1 MLLRLFFIKKN
12 SEKRKKKKENVVK
25 YTQEGRVLMK
35 RVLVM
40 LLFYIYLFHY
50 NVIFLYRNFRKK
62 NTSEEMYKKHQ
73 AILIILLCLFF
84 IKNAYAQDT
93 LTQKIEIESH
103 LFTIDTFQHIY
114 QLRDYAQFLKDPK
127 NEYYLT
133 DFLDGKN
140 QKLFKPINEFSKYGA
155 ILGQE
160 SAWTRLSIENN
171 RDDRVLWQLELF
183 GNVDSIEGY
192 IVSEDKS
199 IDTFKIGR
207 LIPYERTKN
216 GLDILKDA
224 YDFRNPI
231 FFTIKKGERKDIYYK
246 AAPGAMK
253 RIVVFLRLKSMEAAY
268 KTQHQSH
275 FIYIK
280 SFFFTGLF
288 WMLFTYNFI
297 IYLFYK
303 NKGYL
308 YLSLYIFCFSFPV
321 GFEPSRLI
329 IKEWLGNEP
338 FMYDFEMVVLV
349 PCLFVFL
356 NLFMREYLNTKRLY
370 PKIDLIFK
378 IMVGISVF
386 YLAITIGI
394 YLMDGG
400 ANYNKFVL
408 YLTMQIL
415 IQMSLFIVVSVRLFK
430 YKSTE
435 IRFLV
440 ASIAVLLFFSLL
452 DRLPEVFGW
461 MEFDRYTREVLYP
474 IAVSA
479 IGVLLQIIIWTM
491 GLGASS
497 RKVEQEKELLEEK
510 DAFKSQFFVNISH
523 EFRTPLTLVLGPI
536 QQIIDKTTDEKDKEL
551 LIMAHRNANRQLQLI
566 NELLDLSKLEAKKM
580 KLQAYESDFVSVLR
594 GIFYSYDSL
603 AEQREVIMEMTN
615 PNEPVLLYFDQEKIE
630 KVFYNLLSNAFK
642 FTSAG
647 GMISVSLVQ
656 NKKSVSIKVSDTG
669 TGISKEKLD
678 NIFDRFFQAESSKET
693 YYEGSGIGL
702 TLTKELVEL
711 HQGTISV
718 TSELGKGTT
727 FHLEFPLGKKHLE
740 VDEIV
745 EKSLLIQPISLK
757 PNIEEL
763 KESLIIEEVTVTE
776 KKSKPSKRPTLLIVE
791 DNKDMRAFIRQ
802 KLENDYQIMEAF
814 DGEEGIEK
822 ATEHIPDLIIS
833 DVMMPKKNGYEVC
846 KTLKTD
852 VRTSHIPVVLLTAKA
867 AQEEKIEGLE
877 TGADDYLTKPFDAK
891 ELLIRVQNLIAIREQ
906 LRQRFA
912 SSINLKPSEVTT
924 NSIDAEFLE
933 NAMQIVEENM
943 ENEDFNIDIFTQ
955 KIGMSRS
962 TLNRK
967 LRALTNQTINQ
978 FIQSARLNRAADL
991 LRQQSGTVAEI
1002 GFQMGFRSTAYFV
1015 KCFKDKFGVTPGKF
1029 E

>member
-1 MLLRLFFIKKN
+1 MYKT
-12 SEKRKKKKENVVK
+12 
-25 YTQEGRVLMK
+25 YQA
-35 RVLVM
+35 VLV
-40 LLFYIYLFHY
+40 
-50 NVIFLYRNFRKK
+50 
-62 NTSEEMYKKHQ
+62 
-73 AILIILLCLFF
+73 ILLCLFL
-84 IKNAYAQDT
+84 IENAY
-93 LTQKIEIESH
+93 TQESLEPKIEIDSS
-103 LFTIDTFQHIY
+103 LFIIDTIQHTYLIK
-114 QLRDYAQFLKDPK
+114 DYAQFFKDP
-127 NEYYLT
+127 NDEYQLT

-155 ILGQE
+155 ILGAE
-160 SAWTRLSIENN
+160 SAWTRISIENN

-192 IVSEDKS
+192 IISEDKS

-207 LIPYERTKN
+207 LISYERTKS
-216 GLDILKDA
+216 GLDVLNDA

-246 AAPGAMK
+246 ADPGAMK
-253 RIVVFLRLKSMEAAY
+253 RIVVFLRLKPMEGAY
-268 KTQHQSH
+268 KTQHKTH
-275 FIYIK
+275 FVYIK

-288 WMLFTYNFI
+288 WMLFAYNFI

-321 GFEPSRLI
+321 GFSPSRLI

-400 ANYNKFVL
+400 TNYNKFVL
-408 YLTMQIL
+408 LLTIQIL
-415 IQMSLFIVVSVRLFK
+415 IQMSLFIVISIRLFK

-452 DRLPEVFGW
+452 DRLPEIFGW
-461 MEFDRYTREVLYP
+461 MEFDRYTMEMLYP

-497 RKVEQEKELLEEK
+497 RKIEQEKELLEEQ

-536 QQIIDKTTDEKDKEL
+536 QQIIDKTTDPKDKEL

-566 NELLDLSKLEAKKM
+566 NELLDLSKLEANKM
-580 KLQAYESDFVSVLR
+580 QLQASENDFVPVLR
-594 GIFYSYDSL
+594 GIVYSYDSL
-603 AEQREVIMEMTN
+603 ALEKGISLEMKN
-615 PNEPVLLYFDQEKIE
+615 PTEPVMLYFDQEKVE
-630 KVFYNLLSNAFK
+630 KIFYNLLTNAFK
-642 FTSAG
+642 FTPLG
-647 GMISVSLVQ
+647 GTIRVSMIQ
-656 NKKSVSIKVSDTG
+656 KKKSVVITVSDTG
-669 TGISKEKLD
+669 KGIAQDQLE
-678 NIFDRFFQAESSKET
+678 NIFNRFFQADAGKES
-693 YYEGSGIGL
+693 YYESSGIGL

-711 HQGTISV
+711 HHGTISV
-718 TSELGKGTT
+718 KSQLEKRTT
-727 FHLEFPLGKKHLE
+727 FFLEFPLGNKHLQE
-740 VDEIV
+740 GEIV
-745 EKSLLIQPISLK
+745 TREIIPLNENLEVSNL
-757 PNIEEL
+757 EL
-763 KESLIIEEVTVTE
+763 KENVTVKSEEVTKTS
-776 KKSKPSKRPTLLIVE
+776 KSSKRPTLLIVE
-791 DNKDMRAFIRQ
+791 DNKDMRAFIHQ
-802 KLENDYQIMEAF
+802 KLENAYQIIEAF
-814 DGEEGIEK
+814 DGEEGIQK
-822 ATEHIPDLIIS
+822 AIEHIPDLIIS
-833 DVMMPKKNGYEVC
+833 DVMMPKKNGYQVC

-912 SSINLKPSEVTT
+912 ASINLKPSEVTT
-924 NSIDAEFLE
+924 NSIDAEFLQ
-933 NAMQIVEENM
+933 NAMHIVETNM
-943 ENEDFNIDIFTQ
+943 GSEDFNIEIFTQ

-967 LRALTNQTINQ
+967 LKALTNQTINQ
-978 FIQSARLNRAADL
+978 FIQSARLNRAVDL
-991 LRQQSGTVAEI
+991 IRQQSGTIAEI
-1002 GFQMGFRSTAYFV
+1002 GFQTGFRSTAYFV